1 MILCMLYLKVIQL
14 NFYSAVR
21 KTSVQMWPCLN
32 SNIITFKIYI
42 INSYL
47 DPFLDL
53 SPNLDLGLL
62 SLNIP
67 L

>member
-21 KTSVQMWPCLN
+21 KTSVKMWPCLN